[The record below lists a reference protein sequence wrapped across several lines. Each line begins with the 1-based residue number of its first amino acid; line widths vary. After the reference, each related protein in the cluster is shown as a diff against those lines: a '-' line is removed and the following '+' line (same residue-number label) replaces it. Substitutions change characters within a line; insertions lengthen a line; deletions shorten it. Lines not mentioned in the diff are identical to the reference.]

1 GCRTD
6 RPYRRRQGVRA
17 RPRRGYA
24 RTHRR
29 DGGRRAL
36 IRRGVGLVDF
46 RTYFNGLLERPQD
59 EGSILGLVR
68 NFSNWFFDLLRNFV
82 LVGGLRYFA
91 EKSDSMLLW

>member
-1 GCRTD
+1 
-6 RPYRRRQGVRA
+6 
-17 RPRRGYA
+17 
-24 RTHRR
+24 
-29 DGGRRAL
+29 
-36 IRRGVGLVDF
+36 VDF

-59 EGSILGLVR
+59 EGSILELVR